1 MMSVELGM
9 KGRAEAVVADGD
21 TAQAMGSGSLP
32 VLATPRMAALMEEA
46 AVNAVQS
53 ALMPGSTTVGTRLD
67 VTHGGDEGGGVGGG
81 HRHRGA

>member
-32 VLATPRMAALMEEA
+32 VLATPRMVALMEGA

-53 ALMPGSTTVGTRLD
+53 ALMPGSTTVGTRLA
-67 VTHGGDEGGGVGGG
+67 
-81 HRHRGA
+81 RGRDRLRELLKEEIK